1 MKIAGKKTQQ
11 VAERERMKSVVG
23 NTHTQKGNAGNTPA
37 NVDGSSSDKK
47 SRVPG
52 RGEREGSPL
61 GKQLLE
67 KSSSR
72 GKRKRTHVVMER
84 EGEEKR
90 GAAGGGS
97 PQDSVNG
104 ARRELAAV
112 DRGTVGDNARL
123 SPQAGGVPTGRARP
137 GVGRGERGRGGLRG
151 PGVGRGGGVMGGRGQ
166 GEGLPESALLM
177 REKARRQLEAS
188 ARTQQANSGSV
199 CARPAKTKSFYGGAH
214 AQLSKEERPR
224 FQTRPVSKPY
234 QNSWV
239 SEMSGYMQQVRDE
252 EGEGWSE
259 EEEEEEMDDFV
270 VDEVEEE
277 GDYSSAIRE
286 IFGYDKRR
294 YTSTGGWSLWVVYY
308 MYMYTFIAIV
318 HVHLLLLLLLPLA
331 PLHDQLYPCFP
342 LVVYSASRV
351 YVQYNMYNHV

>member
-67 KSSSR
+67 KSCSR
-72 GKRKRTHVVMER
+72 GRRKRTHVVMER

-104 ARRELAAV
+104 ARKELAAV
-112 DRGTVGDNARL
+112 DRGTVGGNARL

-137 GVGRGERGRGGLRG
+137 DVGRGERGRGGLSG
-151 PGVGRGGGVMGGRGQ
+151 PGVGRGGGAMGGRGK

-188 ARTQQANSGSV
+188 ARTQQANI
-199 CARPAKTKSFYGGAH
+199 CARPSAKTKSFYGGAH

-259 EEEEEEMDDFV
+259 EEEEEEEMDDFV
-270 VDEVEEE
+270 VDEVEKE

-294 YTSTGGWSLWVVYY
+294 YTSTGGGWSLWVVCY
-308 MYMYTFIAIV
+308 MSFIAIL
-318 HVHLLLLLLLPLA
+318 HVHLLMLA
-331 PLHDQLYPCFP
+331 LTAFG
-342 LVVYSASRV
+342 STA
-351 YVQYNMYNHV
+351 